1 MMDAE
6 NLLTYN
12 GPPGNLGWGP
22 PGTLGLS
29 LGAGMGS
36 TNTAG
41 LIQPFSGGRR
51 EIRGL
56 LSQELPALAAA
67 ASDGSVSMATWAGRP
82 QGLSC
87 QRVDLT

>member
-1 MMDAE
+1 MQRSFSPTM
-6 NLLTYN
+6 
-12 GPPGNLGWGP
+12 GPLGTWAGDP
-22 PGTLGLS
+22 LGTLGLS
-29 LGAGMGS
+29 LGAGRGS

-56 LSQELPALAAA
+56 LSQEPPALAAA
-67 ASDGSVSMATWAGRP
+67 ASDGSVSMATWAGRL

-87 QRVDLT
+87 QRIDLT

>member
-6 NLLTYN
+6 TLLTYN
-12 GPPGNLGWGP
+12 GPSGNLGWGFP
-22 PGTLGLS
+22 RDSWFVTWSWEGEHI
-29 LGAGMGS
+29 
-36 TNTAG
+36 AG

-56 LSQELPALAAA
+56 LSQEPPALAAA
-67 ASDGSVSMATWAGRP
+67 ASDGSVSMATWAGRL

-87 QRVDLT
+87 QRIDLT